1 MFQRF
6 RTALRNNPAAAERFF
21 SYAQILL
28 GCVIG
33 GAAYP
38 LFMTPNQ
45 IAPGGITVSVIFSD
59 GR

>member
-6 RTALRNNPAAAERFF
+6 RTFLKNNPTAAERVF
-21 SYAQILL
+21 SYFQIMI

-45 IAPGGITVSVIFSD
+45 IAP
-59 GR
+59 